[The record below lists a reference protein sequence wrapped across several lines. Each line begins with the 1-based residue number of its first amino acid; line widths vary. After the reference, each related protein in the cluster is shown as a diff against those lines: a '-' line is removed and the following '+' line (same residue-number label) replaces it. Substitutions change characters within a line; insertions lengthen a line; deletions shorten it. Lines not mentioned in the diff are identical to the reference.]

1 VIPHVC
7 STDFLKIADFY
18 NWNRVKVRYCDGS
31 SFTGD
36 VAAVESVCSGLV
48 DFMFVYVLDIEID
61 LMFAIQS
68 TNLHYRGARVWNAII
83 EDLLEKGMSKAQN
96 VCSLLIVT
104 NITRVA
110 VN

>member
-1 VIPHVC
+1 VC

-48 DFMFVYVLDIEID
+48 DFMFVYVLDIEIGPYVCNTVYEPALQRGKGLECHHRRSTSEGD
-61 LMFAIQS
+61 EQGTECMFTADS
-68 TNLHYRGARVWNAII
+68 NKYH
-83 EDLLEKGMSKAQN
+83 
-96 VCSLLIVT
+96 
-104 NITRVA
+104 
-110 VN
+110 